1 MPRHPSTVQSA
12 TSRRN
17 GGQSQGPHD
26 TSRTRYNATTHGLFS
41 QALVFR
47 SPEEQAQYQALR
59 ADLVAEWAP
68 ATPTEGLLIEQLAAS
83 THRLAQVVRMQTQWA
98 VQYESPLSWEA
109 TKALPEEEQVRRGQT
124 SRTPVETLLRYE
136 RLLQR
141 QWQTALATL
150 RELQRERWAAV
161 AEAAPTGPV
170 GGPSGG
176 DSAAPTALVGG
187 PSGGDSERPA
197 EAGPPSPPM
206 APPTTAEAELPSPP
220 MAPPTTAEGE
230 LPSPPMAPPTTAA
243 DRAAAGQNEPKRPSR
258 FVRRN
263 RAPQPP
269 DLPAAEV
276 EDALREQVGQALR
289 QIAAG
294 RQGK

>member
-59 ADLVAEWAP
+59 EDLVAEWAP

-206 APPTTAEAELPSPP
+206 APPTTA
-220 MAPPTTAEGE
+220 
-230 LPSPPMAPPTTAA
+230 A

-276 EDALREQVGQALR
+276 EDALREQVGRALR